1 MKKVDIVSRP
11 RKSHIPNFRRVAEA
25 IGEIAQAVAEEE
37 VETFAEEER
46 ETFVEEVKRQR
57 FPDFNAAPLNP
68 HYRARKIKQ
77 GLDPRVMIRT
87 GHYLDSIQVF
97 MRRDTKRR
105 VMFHVGFHK
114 RARVRDDKGKP
125 LPFLLRHLAR
135 VHEEGSAKLN
145 IPRRRHWRPHYEA
158 MRGRAPRVRAR
169 IRAQVRARARKKFPA
184 VLA

>member
-1 MKKVDIVSRP
+1 MSKPK
-11 RKSHIPNFRRVAEA
+11 KSHIPNFRRVAEA
-25 IGEIAQAVAEEE
+25 ISEIAQEIAEEE

-46 ETFVEEVKRQR
+46 EGFVEQVKRQR

-87 GHYLDSIQVF
+87 HHYLDSVKVF
-97 MRRDTKRR
+97 RRRNSPRSTT
-105 VMFHVGFHK
+105 FHVGFHK
-114 RARVRDDKGKP
+114 RELARDIKGKRV
-125 LPFLLRHLAR
+125 PFLLRHLAR

-145 IPRRRHWRPHYEA
+145 IPRRRHWRPYYEA
-158 MRGRAPRVRAR
+158 MRGRASRVRER
-169 IRAQVRARARKKFPA
+169 IRAQVRARARKRFPA